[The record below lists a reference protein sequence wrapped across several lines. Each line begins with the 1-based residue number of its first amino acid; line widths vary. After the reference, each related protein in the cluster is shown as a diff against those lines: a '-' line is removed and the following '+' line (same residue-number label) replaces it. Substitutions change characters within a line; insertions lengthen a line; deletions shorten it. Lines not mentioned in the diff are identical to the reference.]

1 MNDIYAYF
9 DYHGTLKERVSAP
22 IRANST
28 QVNSIYAYWDNQSV
42 EPVTYSVTW
51 RLVGSDSFETT
62 SEHYAETLAIP
73 ANYLGRR
80 DLVFF
85 KEAKSYNFI
94 RFPVPS
100 AVTAVAGT
108 YIATIRYALSTQ
120 ATFVLGSLTFEVEG
134 DRGIV
139 LGESLTLDQYN
150 YLLEQ
155 YSEVYDWAALRFL
168 PLTGGTLTG
177 DLTIDG
183 HDLTAERV
191 FAKELWQQTNDAL
204 IMHYDGDSHEIR
216 FGTTSGDFNPTFFG
230 SLGVYMWDGRTKEY
244 PTIRFDYYDGNDEYE
259 STTEEQ
265 IATQQWSNATYLKLA
280 GGTITGNVDFGST
293 IEVSGNAQFDSGVT
307 IDDDL
312 SVYGDSTFTH
322 NVVITAAAPT
332 AASHATRKDYVDNLI
347 ASVKANA
354 FQVIQTLPQAGE
366 EGIIYLVP
374 VQGEDYYTQYIWEGN
389 SWIDI
394 GDTNVHLSGYLPL
407 SGGSITGDLSIG
419 GNLTITNSKLT
430 NGTHTWTFPSKFG
443 TVATVDDVDTL
454 EGKITNGLITAQK
467 ARRDGNGNVII
478 DTYVRKVDIVDDLTS
493 TDSDKPLSANQG
505 RILNDSISEL
515 KDLLYEIS
523 VSEATYAATSDV
535 FAIPQTIDSN
545 RVLVSPGCV
554 LSKLKGNTTSFNQ
567 LVKNGDF
574 SDGDN
579 YWLKDSNA
587 GTITVSNGIATWTRT
602 GGTGAFLIIY
612 QSRAN
617 FEPNDSH
624 QYLLALRVK
633 ASVNGMR
640 IRCVLSS
647 NPYVDFT
654 LSNSWQTYFAVLN
667 APTGYLGFS
676 YVAPNGP
683 EVGDSIDF
691 DFIEIAD
698 LTLTGEESLTLD
710 QLKAKYNKYYPYN
723 AGTLYPSIVS
733 KIESYGANLFDGE
746 WESGT
751 IVLTNGE
758 NYTSNTAKR
767 TPGYIAVYGGQT
779 YTFENDDNGN
789 HYLCEYDANHAF
801 IKSTKYESSTY
812 VNSIQLDY
820 STAYVRLVVQNAT
833 TKTNFHLGTAT
844 IGYKPYVGKLGTI
857 NLPSAPI
864 TLRGVNASQDE
875 ISFVEDGA
883 GTYTA
888 KIVRYRAVADLGDLP
903 WNYNNES
910 GHERFLAS
918 LSGIAI
924 YSASEVADIL
934 CSRYPTV
941 KDDDLYGHL
950 SNKVIGSHNG
960 VIQIYDTAYTNAT
973 DLKNSLNGIYLDY
986 ELATPTEETL
996 ATGLTFEQVSLLF
1009 EEGGYMQVENAN
1021 SDYTHA
1027 DTELAFAVK
1036 RAD

>member
-22 IRANST
+22 VRANST

-85 KEAKSYNFI
+85 KEAKLYNFI

-108 YIATIRYALSTQ
+108 YVATIRYALSTQ

-332 AASHATRKDYVDNLI
+332 AASHATRKDYVDNLV
-347 ASVKANA
+347 ASIKSNA

-454 EGKITNGLITAQK
+454 EGKIVNGLITAQK

-478 DTYVRKVDIVDDLTS
+478 DTYVRKADVVDNLTS

-523 VSEATYAATSDV
+523 VSEATYTATSDV
-535 FAIPQTIDSN
+535 FVIPQTIDSN

-554 LSKLKGNTTSFNQ
+554 LSKLKGNTASFNQ
-567 LVKNGDF
+567 LARSTRGNT
-574 SDGDN
+574 
-579 YWLKDSNA
+579 
-587 GTITVSNGIATWTRT
+587 TINGITISWDGLTASVSGTATADVNYDIGYSGNHFDAPI
-602 GGTGAFLIIY
+602 GGHT
-612 QSRAN
+612 
-617 FEPNDSH
+617 
-624 QYLLALRVK
+624 YLLKGCPSGGSTSTYYL
-633 ASVNGMR
+633 SLDSFGNDIGEGR
-640 IRCVLSS
+640 IRTFSNVTGTKALSLHIKS
-647 NPYVDFT
+647 GTTINKTFT
-654 LSNSWQTYFAVLN
+654 IQLF
-667 APTGYLGFS
+667 
-676 YVAPNGP
+676 
-683 EVGDSIDF
+683 
-691 DFIEIAD
+691 D
-698 LTLTGEESLTLD
+698 LTLMGLD
-710 QLKAKYNKYYPYN
+710 SITSVEQFKALFPLPYYPYN
-723 AGTLYPSIVS
+723 AGTLYSPIVS
-733 KIESYGANLFDGE
+733 KIESWGANLWDEE
-746 WESGT
+746 WEVGT
-751 IVLTNGE
+751 FNVTTGE
-758 NYTSNTAKR
+758 PTVNVTAIR
-767 TPGYIAVYGGQT
+767 TKNLIPV
-779 YTFENDDNGN
+779 
-789 HYLCEYDANHAF
+789 
-801 IKSTKYESSTY
+801 KP
-812 VNSIQLDY
+812 
-820 STAYVRLVVQNAT
+820 STAYFCYIGVNYKDIWCYFYDSDRNLIQGVGTSAYPNIVKINNLSFVTPSNCRYIKFYVSSYGNVYNHDICIA
-833 TKTNFHLGTAT
+833 LGSTAVS
-844 IGYKPYVGKLGTI
+844 YKPYVGKLGTI

-875 ISFVEDGA
+875 IVFVEDGQ

-888 KIVRYRAVADLGDLP
+888 KLIRRRAVVDLGTLTYTYYAPASSYPYGFFTANITGKQNNSNDLACP
-903 WNYNNES
+903 IYSVISSQAFTHDKNIISTSTNGIYIVDS
-910 GHERFLAS
+910 AYSDAAS
-918 LSGIAI
+918 LKA
-924 YSASEVADIL
+924 AL
-934 CSRYPTV
+934 
-941 KDDDLYGHL
+941 
-950 SNKVIGSHNG
+950 NG
-960 VIQIYDTAYTNAT
+960 V
-973 DLKNSLNGIYLDY
+973 YLDY
-986 ELATPTEETL
+986 ELTTPTEEIL
-996 ATGLTFEQVSLLF
+996 ATGLTFEQVSLIF
-1009 EEGGYMQVENAN
+1009 EEDGYMQVENTN